1 MFGTLFDV
9 RNGRCTR
16 GVYGSFVKSN
26 IPSFDY
32 IMLLDTEGL
41 LGTEKGDPEYDRRLI
56 LFCLAVSH
64 LVIVNIAG
72 DLNQALKDMIILCVD
87 SLKEINV
94 NKMPTPILHF
104 ILNQRPDT
112 NLANNQKAIKN
123 IVDQLHT
130 DTPDKTIAISVEQ
143 FHSLP
148 SAFKVENILNNPK
161 LPKLQITSNDFLEET
176 TQLTKVLVQSATVNC
191 QRFTDQKGHSD
202 HYIDPLKWIQN
213 AFTIFD
219 VLQRFPD
226 LTHFKD
232 LKEKK
237 LDKQIRNGIRK
248 LLETKLS
255 STEKQKSL
263 DGCSSK
269 TRSQID
275 EIFQISFDGIYKE
288 CEKCL
293 QTIFEELGPS
303 ATIRERSAQFL
314 KTQVYEARNAWRDA
328 AYRAHDENE
337 LNLLVRNGE
346 QDLRNLINKT
356 IKEAAENGT
365 DLTEEKARKIFND
378 MYKKKMKSIQE
389 QFNAK
394 ERLQNAVIAVYSLY
408 DIYEKECL
416 PTLQIILHYL
426 PIIERIS
433 NDYSPNSLMHTDA
446 NSTDDEVEIDGQ
458 KERRPIPFHDAIEI
472 IRKELS
478 SITPE
483 RSMIETQHF
492 TANLNASYT
501 EEIIDK
507 MKYLKKKG
515 LKDIYSE
522 TLLNNDNNRNGH
534 QSNKSDRGFLVRIK
548 QYFKPPSSNVKVID
562 QKLTDYRYTIHNHIS
577 DRPSDVLDVSVCF
590 RTLFENIINEIQ
602 IKTSPYRQEQYFHPI
617 DLQLIQKIVSS
628 VNSLIT
634 QIDNELFW
642 FNVVISKPIKE
653 RFHTCIVILL
663 TRIYYHVQKN
673 HFEAQ
678 LSLLKKNKDSLL
690 NNFIMKTVHGAT
702 RDTECAKDLTNA
714 LLETIKE
721 QFKTKAHLLI
731 EKIIQEN
738 YAKLNR
744 AFLLDLCD
752 QKVNR
757 ITDKVWIRKY
767 VEKPRIVMEEEFVN
781 DWNRT
786 EQAINNKIIEE
797 KLSQQ
802 QILSKFFTLIQDISG
817 KIQQTSL
824 GDDIHFIS
832 DALQSFGGDAE
843 QNRINKGKCMAVIL
857 YSYITGQQIQSAYIY
872 GTLQYRLNNKV
883 INLFSDLSQPNGEVI
898 TLTGKLE
905 NKFDLLT
912 LVNFPLFLREI
923 LKHKESIV
931 KLFASQPCTLTDI
944 NPKIKA
950 ETSKKGQGCSEDCE
964 CCGRPCDVD
973 HTLSATPIG
982 KDDNCHRCDKGHQY
996 RAFKGFKYETDST
1009 KPEDKYE
1016 PSLITC
1022 EDVEEN
1028 QTIRH
1033 ERSGFEGSWC
1043 EFKKRFPAWYF
1054 GDNAID
1060 KKSANTEQA
1069 RNRYDKIWRLIGP
1082 DLCAENKW
1090 KYVVINSKPKISG
1103 VDTTPKHFFF
1113 LVDGSGSMGDNTEAS
1128 RWSSLKKS
1136 VLKFVQIRQMYTAD
1150 RITIISFADS
1160 ASITCDNE
1168 QIKNVK
1174 DLTRINGGTSFPNV
1188 IETLNKALDDMKKKG
1203 SSLNNVIAFMSDGED
1218 IYPQKQLEE
1227 LKAKHGSTIKLWF
1240 TIAAAT
1246 NKRIL
1251 TQINDA
1257 MKGKLIDVTEDIN
1270 IEGGLMKAFV
1280 EIANVK

>member
-1 MFGTLFDV
+1 MYIWDYATPTLLSFGFGSCDGKSTLLNQLFRSTFEQKNEKSVYFHKTIDIDFGYNFITKRPLNIADMHGNVSNGLPRNVLSLFDGIIGPQNSGKSTLLNYMFGTLFDV

-41 LGTEKGDPEYDRRLI
+41 LGTEKGDLEYDRRLI

-72 DLNQALKDMIILCVD
+72 DLNQAVKDMIILCVD

-112 NLANNQKAIKN
+112 NLANNRKVIKN

-130 DTPDKTIAISVEQ
+130 DKPDKTIAISVEQ

-202 HYIDPLKWIQN
+202 RYIDPLKWIQN

-263 DGCSSK
+263 DGCSGK

-275 EIFQISFDGIYKE
+275 EIFQISFDVIYKE
-288 CEKCL
+288 CEKRL

-394 ERLQNAVIAVYSLY
+394 E
-408 DIYEKECL
+408 CL
-416 PTLQIILHYL
+416 PTLQIILHCL

-458 KERRPIPFHDAIEI
+458 KERRPIPFNDAIEI

-478 SITPE
+478 SINPE
-483 RSMIETQHF
+483 R
-492 TANLNASYT
+492 N
-501 EEIIDK
+501 
-507 MKYLKKKG
+507 
-515 LKDIYSE
+515 
-522 TLLNNDNNRNGH
+522 
-534 QSNKSDRGFLVRIK
+534 
-548 QYFKPPSSNVKVID
+548 
-562 QKLTDYRYTIHNHIS
+562 
-577 DRPSDVLDVSVCF
+577 
-590 RTLFENIINEIQ
+590 
-602 IKTSPYRQEQYFHPI
+602 
-617 DLQLIQKIVSS
+617 
-628 VNSLIT
+628 
-634 QIDNELFW
+634 
-642 FNVVISKPIKE
+642 
-653 RFHTCIVILL
+653 
-663 TRIYYHVQKN
+663 
-673 HFEAQ
+673 
-678 LSLLKKNKDSLL
+678 SLL

-757 ITDKVWIRKY
+757 ITDKVWVRKY

-843 QNRINKGKCMAVIL
+843 QNRIN
-857 YSYITGQQIQSAYIY
+857 
-872 GTLQYRLNNKV
+872 
-883 INLFSDLSQPNGEVI
+883 
-898 TLTGKLE
+898 
-905 NKFDLLT
+905 
-912 LVNFPLFLREI
+912 
-923 LKHKESIV
+923 
-931 KLFASQPCTLTDI
+931 
-944 NPKIKA
+944 
-950 ETSKKGQGCSEDCE
+950 KGQGCSEDCE

-1060 KKSANTEQA
+1060 KKSASTEQA

-1090 KYVVINSKPKISG
+1090 KYVVINSKPKIDG

-1113 LVDGSGSMGDNTEAS
+1113 LVDGSGSMGNNTEAS
-1128 RWSSLKKS
+1128 RWGSLKKS

-1150 RITIISFADS
+1150 RITIISFADK

-1174 DLTRINGGTSFPNV
+1174 DLTRIDGGTSFPNV
-1188 IETLNKALDDMKKKG
+1188 IEKLNEALNDMKEKG
-1203 SSLNNVIAFMSDGED
+1203 SSLNNVIAFMSDGKD

-1227 LKAKHGSTIKLWF
+1227 LKAKHDSTIKSWF

-1246 NKRIL
+1246 DKRIL

-1257 MKGKLIDVTEDIN
+1257 MKGTLIDVTEDMN

-1280 EIANVK
+1280 EIAN

>member
-1 MFGTLFDV
+1 MHTFSRNKILVISIIGPQNSGKSTLLNYMFGTLFDV

-41 LGTEKGDPEYDRRLI
+41 LGTEKGDLEYDRRLI

-94 NKMPTPILHF
+94 NKMPTPMVHF

-112 NLANNQKAIKN
+112 NLANNQVAIDN
-123 IVDQLHT
+123 IVDQLNS
-130 DTPDKTIAISVEQ
+130 DEANKTITISVAQ

-161 LPKLQITSNDFLEET
+161 LPKLKMTSNDFLEET
-176 TQLTKVLVQSATVNC
+176 TKLTKILIQSATVNC
-191 QRFTDQKGHSD
+191 QSSTDRSD
-202 HYIDPLKWIQN
+202 RSERYIAPLKWIQN
-213 AFTIFD
+213 AFTVFD

-232 LKEKK
+232 LKEKQ
-237 LDKQIRNGIRK
+237 LDKQIQDAIRK

-263 DGCSSK
+263 N
-269 TRSQID
+269 
-275 EIFQISFDGIYKE
+275 SF
-288 CEKCL
+288 
-293 QTIFEELGPS
+293 S
-303 ATIRERSAQFL
+303 
-314 KTQVYEARNAWRDA
+314 VYEARNAWRDA
-328 AYRAHDENE
+328 AYRVHDENE

-346 QDLRNLINKT
+346 QDLRNLIDKT

-365 DLTEEKARKIFND
+365 ELTEEKARKIFND
-378 MYKKKMKSIQE
+378 MYKKKIKSIQE

-394 ERLQNAVIAVYSLY
+394 IRLQNAVIAVYSLY

-416 PTLQIILHYL
+416 PTLEKILDYL
-426 PIIERIS
+426 PIIEKIS

-446 NSTDDEVEIDGQ
+446 NSTDDEGEINGQ
-458 KERRPIPFHDAIEI
+458 KVRRSIPFSDAIEI
-472 IRKELS
+472 IRKDLS

-483 RSMIETQHF
+483 TSMIETQHF
-492 TANLNASYT
+492 TANLSASYT

-507 MKYLKKKG
+507 MKYLKNKC

-522 TLLNNDNNRNGH
+522 ALLNSDSNKNGD
-534 QSNKSDRGFLVRIK
+534 QSNKSNRSMVVRIIR
-548 QYFKPPSSNVKVID
+548 YLKPSRNVKIID
-562 QKLTDYRYTIHNHIS
+562 KNLTDYRYTIHDRIS
-577 DRPSDVLDVSVCF
+577 NRPSDVLDVSACF
-590 RTLFENIINEIQ
+590 RTLFQNIVDEIQ
-602 IKTSPYRQEQYFHPI
+602 IPSKRQEQYFHPI
-617 DLQLIQKIVSS
+617 DLQLIQKIVGC

-634 QIDNELFW
+634 QIDNELSW
-642 FNVVISKPIKE
+642 FNVVLSKPIKA
-653 RFHTCIVILL
+653 RFHTCILILL

-702 RDTECAKDLTNA
+702 RDSECAKDLANT

-721 QFKTKAHLLI
+721 QFITKAHLSVQNT
-731 EKIIQEN
+731 IQKN
-738 YAKLNR
+738 YGKLNR

-757 ITDKVWIRKY
+757 TTDKVWIRKY
-767 VEKPRIVMEEEFVN
+767 IEKPRVVMEEEFEN
-781 DWNRT
+781 DWDRT
-786 EQAINNKIIEE
+786 EQAVNDEIKGE
-797 KLSQQ
+797 KFSQQ
-802 QILSKFFTLIQDISG
+802 QILSAFFTLIQDISG

-843 QNRINKGKCMAVIL
+843 QNRVNKGKCMAVIL
-857 YSYITGQQIQSAYIY
+857 YSYITGQQIQGAYTY
-872 GTLQYRLNNKV
+872 GTLQYQLNNKV
-883 INLFSDLSQPNGEVI
+883 INLFSDLLKPNGELI
-898 TLTGKLE
+898 TLTRKLK

-950 ETSKKGQGCSEDCE
+950 ETFKKGQGCSEDCE

-973 HTLSATPIG
+973 HTLSGTPIG
-982 KDDNCHRCDKGHQY
+982 KNDNCHRCDKGHQY
-996 RAFKGFKYETDST
+996 RAFRGFKYETNST

-1016 PSLITC
+1016 PSLIAC
-1022 EDVEEN
+1022 EDVEEY
-1028 QTIRH
+1028 QIIRH
-1033 ERSGFEGSWC
+1033 DRSAFEGSWC
-1043 EFKKRFPAWYF
+1043 EFKTRFPAWYF

-1060 KKSANTEQA
+1060 KKSVSTEQA
-1069 RNRYDKIWRLIGP
+1069 RSRYDKIWRLIGP

-1090 KYVVINSKPKISG
+1090 KYVVINSKPKVG
-1103 VDTTPKHFFF
+1103 NADTTPNHFFF
-1113 LVDGSGSMGDNTEAS
+1113 LVDGSGSMGNDSESS
-1128 RWSSLKKS
+1128 RWGSLKKS
-1136 VLKFVQIRQMYTAD
+1136 VLKFVQIRQMHIAD
-1150 RITIISFADS
+1150 RITIISFAS
-1160 ASITCDNE
+1160 TASITCDNE

-1174 DLTRINGGTSFPNV
+1174 DLIRINGGTSFSAAIQALN
-1188 IETLNKALDDMKKKG
+1188 EALNKMKQKG

-1218 IYPQKQLEE
+1218 AYPQAQLEG
-1227 LKAKHGSTIKLWF
+1227 LKKEHGSTIKQWF
-1240 TIAAAT
+1240 TIAAT
-1246 NKRIL
+1246 TDTRIL
-1251 TQINDA
+1251 QHMNNA
-1257 MKGKLIDVTEDIN
+1257 MKGKLINVGTDLN
-1270 IEGGLMKAFV
+1270 IEGGLMKAYV
-1280 EIANVK
+1280 EIANIT